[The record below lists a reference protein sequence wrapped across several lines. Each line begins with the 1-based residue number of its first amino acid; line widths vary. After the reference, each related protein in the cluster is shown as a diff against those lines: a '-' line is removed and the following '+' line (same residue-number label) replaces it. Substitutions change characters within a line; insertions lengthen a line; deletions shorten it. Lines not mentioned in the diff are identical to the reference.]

1 MSDNTD
7 GQSEIKAVEQ
17 APVEETP
24 AKKTRGRKKKEV
36 EAPPVVE
43 QETPLPVPEPEP
55 LPVVVDEPEPLP
67 VVVDEPKPKAK
78 RKPREAKKSEIVVE
92 VVPLQTF
99 EAPEDP
105 VTEMKIDQEEDKVKI
120 WQEVQQGARLLRKQM
135 KTERYKRLLE
145 GKLQKGIS
153 SVVIYR

>member
-43 QETPLPVPEPEP
+43 QETPLPEPEPVFTLKVADQREPPEPEP
-55 LPVVVDEPEPLP
+55 LPVVVDEL
-67 VVVDEPKPKAK
+67 KPKAK
-78 RKPREAKKSEIVVE
+78 RKPRVVTKTEIVVD
-92 VVPLQTF
+92 VVALPTYETP
-99 EAPEDP
+99 EAP

-120 WQEVQQGARLLRKQM
+120 WQEVQQGARVMRKQM

-145 GKLQKGIS
+145 GKL
-153 SVVIYR
+153 

>member
-7 GQSEIKAVEQ
+7 VQSEIKAVEQ
-17 APVEETP
+17 APVDETP

-55 LPVVVDEPEPLP
+55 LPVVVDEP
-67 VVVDEPKPKAK
+67 KPKAK

-92 VVPLQTF
+92 VVPLQTY

-105 VTEMKIDQEEDKVKI
+105 VTEMKIDQAEDKVKI
-120 WQEVQQGARLLRKQM
+120 WQEVQQGARVLRKQM

-145 GKLQKGIS
+145 GKL
-153 SVVIYR
+153 

>member
-17 APVEETP
+17 APVDETP

-36 EAPPVVE
+36 EAPPAVE
-43 QETPLPVPEPEP
+43 QEAPLPMP
-55 LPVVVDEPEPLP
+55 EPEPLP

-78 RKPREAKKSEIVVE
+78 RKPREVKKSEIVVE
-92 VVPLQTF
+92 VVPLQTY

-120 WQEVQQGARLLRKQM
+120 WQEVQQGARVLRKQM

-145 GKLQKGIS
+145 GKL
-153 SVVIYR
+153 